1 MEASSALLPGSPEVL
16 GLAGS
21 VPLGV
26 IITPLAPL
34 PTAEPLRRDVLRCAA
49 CAGVI
54 CEHCRLDGSAW
65 ICALCGHCNK
75 HTAQSGPLQ
84 RRPVLS
90 ADAVEYAPLDTQ
102 PGNASSGA
110 VRISIPDAPVPSITA
125 LLVDESASGAQLAA
139 VRRALTDAL
148 PELSRADSHLALI
161 SYGAAVSVYRLGEP
175 TEPAVPSAVVLPADA
190 PDGASI
196 GVLRAGA
203 AQHVA
208 PAQLGATAALAA
220 LEALAPPPDADDAA
234 SPGGPSAHGI
244 VGALEVALQLIHLA
258 SAPPPSRLRAT
269 LVVISAGE
277 WTGGDA
283 LADLGS
289 RLCARHAT
297 VHVAAD
303 SLRPLGMRAMRRL
316 LLPCNGSALLTR
328 GAHDDAA
335 EAERIERHV
344 AETLAR
350 SAGRAY
356 AAEIEIRT
364 SRNLEVDQIAGPVSA
379 RAARAEAANGPAG
392 AADSAGGIV
401 AREPICAIAALDAT
415 TSICT
420 LLTPCAPSPD
430 ERGCVQ
436 AVVTYTTGTGERRLR
451 ARTICLRV
459 AADAPSLVRALD
471 PRRTALLW
479 ARQLVL
485 RCAESGGDGV
495 GFEEAVDAAARS
507 LVARRDAG
515 GALGSALGVLGALGG
530 ARRAE
535 CPRALEPLLAWL
547 YALRRSGAASAR
559 VGGGGDAMELHRH
572 LLLGASPDA
581 ARRLVAPRLWRLAD
595 ADARGADAH
604 GADIACEW
612 RGLDGHVDT
621 TVSADGRAG
630 SADAAGGAGAGGAPM
645 RLRLD
650 EVPAADL
657 QLLALAELL
666 LDAGTELIVWRDG
679 DRGGA
684 GDTPP
689 LLRLARVLARS
700 RSPPASV
707 VLATAGTPSARWMV
721 CRLAPCRRDAPSA
734 QHGAC
739 PASLARLPTLER
751 ARRASARGRTPAG

>member
-21 VPLGV
+21 APLGV

-65 ICALCGHCNK
+65 ICALCGHCNE
-75 HTAQSGPLQ
+75 HTAHSDPLQ
-84 RRPVLS
+84 RRPELS

-125 LLVDESASGAQLAA
+125 LLVDESASGAQLTA

-148 PELSRADSHLALI
+148 PELSRPDSHLALI

-175 TEPAVPSAVVLPADA
+175 TEPAVPSAVVVPADA

-208 PAQLGATAALAA
+208 PAQLGAAAALAA

-234 SPGGPSAHGI
+234 SPGRPSAHGI

-303 SLRPLGMRAMRRL
+303 SLHPLGMRAMRRL

-328 GAHDDAA
+328 GAHVDAA
-335 EAERIERHV
+335 EAERIECHV
-344 AETLAR
+344 AETLVR

-364 SRNLEVDQIAGPVSA
+364 SRNLEVDQIVGPVSA
-379 RAARAEAANGPAG
+379 RAARRGCKRLGRRRQRREGHRRARADLCDRRARCDDGHLRAADAARALARRARLRAGGRHVHDGHRRAPTARAHNLPARGGRRAVARPRARPAADRAAVGAPAG
-392 AADSAGGIV
+392 A
-401 AREPICAIAALDAT
+401 P
-415 TSICT
+415 
-420 LLTPCAPSPD
+420 
-430 ERGCVQ
+430 
-436 AVVTYTTGTGERRLR
+436 LR
-451 ARTICLRV
+451 
-459 AADAPSLVRALD
+459 
-471 PRRTALLW
+471 
-479 ARQLVL
+479 
-485 RCAESGGDGV
+485 
-495 GFEEAVDAAARS
+495 
-507 LVARRDAG
+507 
-515 GALGSALGVLGALGG
+515 
-530 ARRAE
+530 
-535 CPRALEPLLAWL
+535 
-547 YALRRSGAASAR
+547 
-559 VGGGGDAMELHRH
+559 
-572 LLLGASPDA
+572 
-581 ARRLVAPRLWRLAD
+581 
-595 ADARGADAH
+595 
-604 GADIACEW
+604 
-612 RGLDGHVDT
+612 
-621 TVSADGRAG
+621 
-630 SADAAGGAGAGGAPM
+630 
-645 RLRLD
+645 
-650 EVPAADL
+650 
-657 QLLALAELL
+657 
-666 LDAGTELIVWRDG
+666 
-679 DRGGA
+679 
-684 GDTPP
+684 
-689 LLRLARVLARS
+689 
-700 RSPPASV
+700 
-707 VLATAGTPSARWMV
+707 
-721 CRLAPCRRDAPSA
+721 
-734 QHGAC
+734 
-739 PASLARLPTLER
+739 
-751 ARRASARGRTPAG
+751 